1 MRAGANRISAL
12 TRIWAILLSFAVLAP
27 LGGCEANPSKS
38 QSVEFFTMDTL
49 MSLTACGKNAG
60 AALRAAQA
68 EIIRL
73 DRLFSISN
81 PESDVYLV
89 NHNGGAALCAETAAL
104 VRESIGL
111 YELTD
116 GAFDITVYPLM
127 DAWGFYSGEYRV
139 PSDEERARLLALAGS
154 GKLALEG
161 DALALSL
168 PGMGIDLGGIAKG
181 YASDRAA
188 ETLAENGVTSALIS
202 LGGNIMTLGARPDG
216 TPWRIAIRDPLD
228 ESAYAGIVRVANMA
242 VVTSGGYE
250 RYFELDAR
258 SYHHILD
265 PATGMPAQSGLI
277 SATIVCES
285 GMLADGLST
294 ALFVM
299 GEEKALSFWRAHAD
313 LFDFVL
319 VADEGRI
326 LVSAGIADAFSSER
340 GFEVVR

>member
-1 MRAGANRISAL
+1 MTSPPKRPAPNTWSAWWCVRTTYASAWGPTCSSRKARICRVSEGYPAEL
-12 TRIWAILLSFAVLAP
+12 TNIVDPPVTLYVRGDADFARRRRFAVVGSRRATRD
-27 LGGCEANPSKS
+27 G
-38 QSVEFFTMDTL
+38 
-49 MSLTACGKNAG
+49 
-60 AALRAAQA
+60 LRAAA
-68 EIIRL
+68 EI
-73 DRLFSISN
+73 SQ
-81 PESDVYLV
+81 
-89 NHNGGAALCAETAAL
+89 A
-104 VRESIGL
+104 
-111 YELTD
+111 
-116 GAFDITVYPLM
+116 
-127 DAWGFYSGEYRV
+127 
-139 PSDEERARLLALAGS
+139 
-154 GKLALEG
+154 
-161 DALALSL
+161 
-168 PGMGIDLGGIAKG
+168 
-181 YASDRAA
+181 
-188 ETLAENGVTSALIS
+188 LAENGVTSALIS